1 MATPESQE
9 NEQEFEGGSWEE
21 EEEEGYEGANETQH
35 SDQKDEDPDSAL
47 AQPSHGEPEEQE
59 DEGDDEEDGDED
71 EQDHAEE
78 QEGQQQDDDNDD
90 DDDGSDDGAEYD
102 PESVSITPIP
112 QITETPAA
120 PAPAPA
126 ASTKSRAVK
135 PKVSGGFL
143 VGDSDDEEDD
153 APRSNSTLDQVAST
167 SRPQSALNMSTPS
180 QDQVGASSTPA
191 NGGPYTAPAPVAA
204 AAAAP
209 AVAASASPSV
219 AVPQVTTTTAGR
231 DPGDLVGRLEDRV
244 EEDPR
249 GDMDAWLALF
259 AEHRRLGQ
267 IDALRQDY
275 DRFVTTFPQ
284 AADIWVEWIKLELDS
299 MNTTAAEALFQR
311 SLLTVS
317 NVELWTTY
325 INYIRRRNDLSN
337 DPNGQARQVISQSYE
352 FIIDNVGMDRESG
365 ALWKDWIQFIKSGP
379 GVVGGPGWQDQQK
392 MDQLRKAYH
401 RAIAVP
407 MSALTELW
415 KDYDQFE
422 LGLNKATGRQF
433 IQKRSPGYMTAKSAS
448 LQLDRKIG
456 NLNRTSL
463 PRLPPAPGFAGAT
476 EYMEQVN
483 IWKQWIQ
490 WEKEDPL
497 VLADDEPEALKQRIL
512 YVYKQALMALRFW
525 PEMWV
530 DAAEWCFENNI
541 FKDGVDLGIKFLTDG
556 IAANPESVLLAL
568 KHGDRIE
575 MTLPV
580 ADTEESKEERAKA
593 IRAPYDQVLETLY
606 QMMQKLKEREKDE
619 LAKIEQAATA
629 QAGRNDD
636 DDNNDQD
643 QALALEQR
651 TQAVKQGF
659 TIQTDLLKRTI
670 SFIWIALC
678 RALRRTQGKGSQ
690 TKGLRQVFTEAR
702 GKGQLTSDVYVAV
715 ALIESVVYKDPAG
728 GKIFDRGA
736 KLFPEDEGFMLEYIK
751 YLHLK
756 DDTTNARVVFET
768 CVNRLT
774 QKPEKKQRAK
784 MLYKYFHKYE
794 AQFGELSSVAALER
808 RMAELW
814 PEDPKLSHFTERY
827 SVDSFDP
834 IAYRLI
840 ISPAVQLRPNLIMPS
855 IEQAASVR
863 DMTPMPA
870 APPVPVPMP
879 APIPAAVRQTA
890 SPAPQYLGTTSSPK
904 RPYPGD
910 DQEEYNRPRKLA
922 RGQSPL
928 KGAAGRR
935 LDQQR
940 QNQGAPLARDIT
952 FFLGILPPTHSYNAQ
967 LFSASGLVNLLR
979 DTPVPDYSTWKA
991 NQDQGMRQ
999 NGAQSRGPPS
1009 THGRQPSGGDYS
1021 SYNSYSGTRDSPNP
1035 RPLSPYDGGAGR
1047 RIASQSGY
1055 RNSPLRP
1062 DSGATFES
1070 APGGYRQE
1078 ASQQF
1083 PQPPPGQWP
1092 PPGAAQQFEGGAPPS
1107 WPPPP
1112 NGYAGYGAPPPQ
1124 QYGQYQY

>member
-1 MATPESQE
+1 
-9 NEQEFEGGSWEE
+9 
-21 EEEEGYEGANETQH
+21 
-35 SDQKDEDPDSAL
+35 
-47 AQPSHGEPEEQE
+47 
-59 DEGDDEEDGDED
+59 
-71 EQDHAEE
+71 
-78 QEGQQQDDDNDD
+78 
-90 DDDGSDDGAEYD
+90 
-102 PESVSITPIP
+102 
-112 QITETPAA
+112 
-120 PAPAPA
+120 
-126 ASTKSRAVK
+126 
-135 PKVSGGFL
+135 
-143 VGDSDDEEDD
+143 
-153 APRSNSTLDQVAST
+153 
-167 SRPQSALNMSTPS
+167 
-180 QDQVGASSTPA
+180 
-191 NGGPYTAPAPVAA
+191 
-204 AAAAP
+204 
-209 AVAASASPSV
+209 
-219 AVPQVTTTTAGR
+219 
-231 DPGDLVGRLEDRV
+231 
-244 EEDPR
+244 
-249 GDMDAWLALF
+249 
-259 AEHRRLGQ
+259 
-267 IDALRQDY
+267 
-275 DRFVTTFPQ
+275 
-284 AADIWVEWIKLELDS
+284 
-299 MNTTAAEALFQR
+299 
-311 SLLTVS
+311 
-317 NVELWTTY
+317 
-325 INYIRRRNDLSN
+325 
-337 DPNGQARQVISQSYE
+337 
-352 FIIDNVGMDRESG
+352 
-365 ALWKDWIQFIKSGP
+365 
-379 GVVGGPGWQDQQK
+379 

-401 RAIAVP
+401 RAITVP

-448 LQLDRKIG
+448 LQMDRKIG

-497 VLADDEPEALKQRIL
+497 VLADDEPEVLKQRIL
-512 YVYKQALMALRFW
+512 YVYKQALMTLRFW

-606 QMMQKLKEREKDE
+606 HMMQKLKEREKNE
-619 LAKIEQAATA
+619 LAKIQKAATEH
-629 QAGRNDD
+629 AGRNDG
-636 DDNNDQD
+636 DDNDDQD
-643 QALALEQR
+643 QTLALEQR

-659 TIQTDLLKRTI
+659 SLQTELLKRTI

-678 RALRRTQGKGSQ
+678 RAMRRTQGKGSQ

-768 CVNRLT
+768 CVN
-774 QKPEKKQRAK
+774 Q
-784 MLYKYFHKYE
+784 
-794 AQFGELSSVAALER
+794 
-808 RMAELW
+808 
-814 PEDPKLSHFTERY
+814 RY

-840 ISPAVQLRPNLIMPS
+840 ISPAVQLRPNLVMPS
-855 IEQAASVR
+855 IEQATSVR
-863 DMTPMPA
+863 DATPLPV
-870 APPVPVPMP
+870 APPVPVPVP
-879 APIPAAVRQTA
+879 APAPTTVRQTA
-890 SPAPQYLGTTSSPK
+890 SPVPQYLGTTNSPK

-940 QNQGAPLARDIT
+940 QNQGAPLARDIS

-991 NQDQGMRQ
+991 NQDQGVRQ
-999 NGAQSRGPPS
+999 NGAQSRGAPS

-1021 SYNSYSGTRDSPNP
+1021 SYNSFSGVRDSPNP
-1035 RPLSPYDGGAGR
+1035 RPLSPYEGAAGR
-1047 RIASQSGY
+1047 RIASQSAY

-1062 DSGATFES
+1062 ESGATFEGS
-1070 APGGYRQE
+1070 SGAYRQD
-1078 ASQQF
+1078 AQQQF
-1083 PQPPPGQWP
+1083 TQPPPGQWP
-1092 PPGAAQQFEGGAPPS
+1092 PPSAPQYEGSAPSS

-1112 NGYAGYGAPPPQ
+1112 NGFSGYTAPPTQ